1 MKKLYFLFVFFLAAI
16 TSKAQTIYFEGK
28 VVDSVST
35 PIEFANVIAQD
46 TTTKAIT
53 GFAVTDTEGRFKLAL
68 KSNSVYLLKVSFVGY
83 VTFEKEFNTQTEDF
97 KNVIIELEVA
107 NDLLN
112 EVQVVHEMPV
122 TMSGDTLIYKSEAFT
137 NGSER
142 KLEDVL
148 AKLPGMEVDENGEV
162 KVQGKKVNK
171 VLVDGKQFFDGD
183 TKMAT
188 KNLPANAVDRVQVL
202 KNYNEI
208 GPMDGLGGEDNLALN
223 IQLKEG
229 KKNLLFGDVTLGAG
243 PQSRYLG
250 HANLFYYSPK
260 TNVNLIADA
269 NNIGEQAFTMQDYFR
284 FSGGLSSIAA
294 NAGTDMNISNEDL
307 GFPMANRETAQDL
320 STKLTAANFNF
331 NPNKKWY
338 HSGFF
343 IGSAAQNTF
352 GSLSQ
357 RRYLREGAGSEELLA
372 TELTTQQRSGLLK
385 YAATYTPKKETFLR
399 YSLFGKLSS
408 QNNLNNRLSIVSG
421 AQNSIRQTQE
431 QKPYSLEQQLEWYHT
446 PSEKNVF
453 SLESNYTYKRFDP
466 SIELESDQP
475 LFDSFLPITSTQE
488 HRLKQS
494 RNIESQQSTTAFNY
508 YRILNKTNHV
518 NLSSGYHLQRQNY
531 SSSIEQVLDETTI
544 MFDSSA
550 FNNENQYNF
559 LDMFAGLTYK
569 TKMGPVIISPSMYLH
584 SYQVKDKQQESLKK
598 RNPSLLL
605 PAVYAKWTIRSTQSL
620 SFRYA
625 MEAKFADVRQRALG
639 ITIAD
644 YNALW
649 RGNRLLT
656 NGLTHSY
663 NLYYNYFDL
672 FSGMNLFGNMSYQ
685 YKIKDFSNSTAFEAF
700 NRLNG
705 VFNSIEPNEHLNA
718 MFRVDKRFNLFKIK
732 AGAELIAFR
741 NNNNI
746 NGVATNNRSVTQQY
760 NAGIN
765 TTFFKKLDFE
775 LGYKQNINQYTSS
788 AIKNSF
794 ITYNPYARLD
804 CDFGKRIHF
813 QTSYNFNAFENK
825 ETKSAS
831 EFSIWNAFIRYRKSS
846 TPWEFKLAAYNL
858 LNTQGVRR
866 DSFNENLISSYE
878 YYIQQRYFTF
888 SIRYEI

>member
-68 KSNSVYLLKVSFVGY
+68 KANSVYLLKVSFVGF
-83 VTFEKEFNTQTEDF
+83 VTFEKKFNTQIEDF

-229 KKNLLFGDVTLGAG
+229 KKNLLFGDVILGAG

-399 YSLFGKLSS
+399 YSLFG
-408 QNNLNNRLSIVSG
+408 
-421 AQNSIRQTQE
+421 
-431 QKPYSLEQQLEWYHT
+431 
-446 PSEKNVF
+446 
-453 SLESNYTYKRFDP
+453 
-466 SIELESDQP
+466 
-475 LFDSFLPITSTQE
+475 TSTQE

-746 NGVATNNRSVTQQY
+746 NGVATNNIMPELIQPFLKSWTLSL
-760 NAGIN
+760 GISR
-765 TTFFKKLDFE
+765 TSI
-775 LGYKQNINQYTSS
+775 NI
-788 AIKNSF
+788 
-794 ITYNPYARLD
+794 
-804 CDFGKRIHF
+804 
-813 QTSYNFNAFENK
+813 
-825 ETKSAS
+825 
-831 EFSIWNAFIRYRKSS
+831 
-846 TPWEFKLAAYNL
+846 L
-858 LNTQGVRR
+858 LQLSKTALLPIILMHV
-866 DSFNENLISSYE
+866 
-878 YYIQQRYFTF
+878 
-888 SIRYEI
+888 